1 MTLKSSKYLNTAIH
15 ILNEAVFVYD
25 ENMHIKYFNAA
36 AEQITGFRKEDVI
49 GKKCVTLFNSNLC
62 LNNCTL
68 CQTVKNDPI
77 KGKVS
82 FQSPFIRKDG
92 IKRTGEFHAGV
103 LKREKNGAVEV
114 LVALTDTTEVT
125 RLKAKLSFSFRN
137 IIGKNHLMQEL
148 FRTIR
153 NIAEFD
159 TTVLIQGES
168 GTGKELV
175 AKAIHCESPRAESK
189 IVTVNCSAFSEDL
202 LESELFGHSKGAFTG
217 AIKDRIGRFEEA
229 DGGTIFLDEVGD
241 LSPRVQVKLLR
252 VIQEKEIQRVG
263 ENITRKVNIRILAA
277 THKDLLKEVRERR
290 FREDLYYRLN
300 VVPVQMPPLRMRKD
314 DITLLARHFIKTWS
328 GANKKTIDNISN
340 QALDKLM
347 DYDWP
352 GNVREL
358 ENAIEHASVK
368 CSRKLIDAQDLPI
381 FISQST
387 QRPLQKTGKS
397 WKRNQVSRDMV
408 LQALAKTGNNQTL
421 AAKLLNIHRI
431 TLWRKMQAFKVNA

>member
-1 MTLKSSKYLNTAIH
+1 MIRKSSKYLNKAIH

-25 ENMHIKYFNAA
+25 ENMQIKYFNAA
-36 AEQITGFRKEDVI
+36 AEKITGFSKEDVI
-49 GKKCVTLFNSNLC
+49 GEKCVTLFKSNVC

-68 CQTVKNDPI
+68 CQTVKNDPT
-77 KGKVS
+77 KGTVR

-92 IKRTGEFHAGV
+92 VKRLGEFQAGV
-103 LKREKNGAVEV
+103 LTREKNGQMEV
-114 LVALTDTTEVT
+114 LVALTDTTEMT
-125 RLKAKLSFSFRN
+125 HLKQKLSFSFQN

-175 AKAIHCESPRAESK
+175 AKAIHFESPRAEGK
-189 IVTVNCSAFSEDL
+189 LVTVNCSAFSEDL

-217 AIKDRIGRFEEA
+217 AVKDRIGRFEEA
-229 DGGTIFLDEVGD
+229 GDGTIFLDEVGD

-263 ENITRKVNIRILAA
+263 ENTTRKVNIRIIAA

-300 VVPVQMPPLRMRKD
+300 VVPVQLPPLRMRKD
-314 DITLLARHFIKTWS
+314 DIAPLARHFVKTWTT
-328 GANKKTIDNISN
+328 ANKKTIDKISN
-340 QALDKLM
+340 QALGKLM

-368 CSRKLIDAQDLPI
+368 CSQKLIEEQDLPV
-381 FISQST
+381 FISQS
-387 QRPLQKTGKS
+387 LKKTGKS
-397 WKRNQVSRDMV
+397 WKRNHVSRDMV
-408 LQALAKTGNNQTL
+408 LQALAETGNNQTQ

-431 TLWRKMQAFKVNA
+431 TLWRKMQAFKIDA

>member
-1 MTLKSSKYLNTAIH
+1 MTRESSKYLNKAIH

-25 ENMHIKYFNAA
+25 ENMKIKYFNSA
-36 AEQITGFRKEDVI
+36 AEKITGYRKEDVI
-49 GKKCVTLFNSNLC
+49 GKKCVTLFNTNLC
-62 LNNCTL
+62 LNNCAL
-68 CQTVKNDPI
+68 CQTVKNDSAE
-77 KGKVS
+77 GMVR

-92 IKRTGEFHAGV
+92 AKRTGEFQAGV
-103 LKREKNGAVEV
+103 LKREKNGQVEV
-114 LVALTDTTEVT
+114 LVALTDTTEMT
-125 RLKAKLSFSFRN
+125 HLKEKLSFSFRDM
-137 IIGKNHLMQEL
+137 IGKNHLMQEL
-148 FRTIR
+148 FRSIR

-175 AKAIHCESPRAESK
+175 AKAIHFESPRAEGK
-189 IVTVNCSAFSEDL
+189 LVTVNCSAFSEDL

-217 AIKDRIGRFEEA
+217 AVKDRIGRFEEA
-229 DGGTIFLDEVGD
+229 NDGTIFLDEVGD
-241 LSPRVQVKLLR
+241 LSARVQVKLLR

-277 THKDLLKEVRERR
+277 THKDLLKEVRAHS

-300 VVPVQMPPLRMRKD
+300 VVPVQLPPLRMRKE
-314 DITLLARHFIKTWS
+314 DIAPLTRHFIKTWTE
-328 GANKKTIDNISN
+328 ANKKAIDKISN
-340 QALDKLM
+340 QALGKLM

-368 CSRKLIDAQDLPI
+368 CSRKIIEEQDLPV
-381 FISQST
+381 FFAQ
-387 QRPLQKTGKS
+387 PPKKTAKS

-408 LQALAKTGNNQTL
+408 LQALAETGNNQTH

-431 TLWRKMQAFKVNA
+431 TLWRKMQTFKIEM

>member
-1 MTLKSSKYLNTAIH
+1 MTQESSKYLNKAIH

-25 ENMHIKYFNAA
+25 ENMKIKYFNSA
-36 AEQITGFRKEDVI
+36 AEKITGHRKEDVI
-49 GKKCVTLFNSNLC
+49 GKKCVTLFNTNLC
-62 LNNCTL
+62 LNNCAL
-68 CQTVKNDPI
+68 CQTVKNDPA
-77 KGKVS
+77 KGMVR

-92 IKRTGEFHAGV
+92 AKRSGEFQAGV

-114 LVALTDTTEVT
+114 LVALTDTTEMT
-125 RLKAKLSFSFRN
+125 HLKEKLNFSFQDM
-137 IIGKNHLMQEL
+137 IGKNHLMQEL
-148 FRTIR
+148 FRSIR

-175 AKAIHCESPRAESK
+175 AKAIHFESPRAQAK
-189 IVTVNCSAFSEDL
+189 LVTVNCSAFSEDL

-217 AIKDRIGRFEEA
+217 AVKDRIGRFEEA
-229 DGGTIFLDEVGD
+229 NNGTIFLDEVGD
-241 LSPRVQVKLLR
+241 LSARVQVKLLR

-263 ENITRKVNIRILAA
+263 ENVTRKVNIRILAA
-277 THKDLLKEVRERR
+277 THKDLLKEVREHR

-300 VVPVQMPPLRMRKD
+300 VVPVQLPPLRMRKD
-314 DITLLARHFIKTWS
+314 DIAPLARFFIKTWTT
-328 GANKKTIDNISN
+328 ANHKTIEKISN
-340 QALDKLM
+340 QALGRLM

-368 CSRKLIDAQDLPI
+368 CSRKIIEEQDLPV
-381 FISQST
+381 FIAQ
-387 QRPLQKTGKS
+387 PPQKPAKS

-408 LQALAKTGNNQTL
+408 LQALAETGNNQTH
-421 AAKLLNIHRI
+421 AATLLNIHRI
-431 TLWRKMQAFKVNA
+431 TLWRKMQAFKIEA

>member
-1 MTLKSSKYLNTAIH
+1 MTQKPSKYLNKAIH

-25 ENMHIKYFNAA
+25 ENMQIKYFNAA
-36 AEQITGFRKEDVI
+36 AEKITGFSKEDVI
-49 GKKCVTLFNSNLC
+49 GKKCVTLFNSNVC
-62 LNNCTL
+62 LNNCAL
-68 CQTVKNDPI
+68 CQTVKNDPT
-77 KGKVS
+77 KGTVR

-92 IKRTGEFHAGV
+92 AKRLGEFQAGV
-103 LKREKNGAVEV
+103 LTREKNGQVEV
-114 LVALTDTTEVT
+114 LVALTDTTEMT
-125 RLKAKLSFSFRN
+125 HLKEKLSFSFRN

-168 GTGKELV
+168 GTGKELA
-175 AKAIHCESPRAESK
+175 AKAIHFESPRAEEK
-189 IVTVNCSAFSEDL
+189 LVTVNCSAFSEDL

-217 AIKDRIGRFEEA
+217 AVKDRIGRFEEA
-229 DGGTIFLDEVGD
+229 GGGTIFLDEVGD

-263 ENITRKVNIRILAA
+263 ENTTRKVNIRIIAA
-277 THKDLLKEVRERR
+277 THKDLLREVQERR

-300 VVPVQMPPLRMRKD
+300 VVPVQLPPLRMRKD
-314 DITLLARHFIKTWS
+314 DIAPLARHFVKTWTT
-328 GANKKTIDNISN
+328 ANKKTIDKISN
-340 QALDKLM
+340 QALGKLM

-368 CSRKLIDAQDLPI
+368 CSRKFIEEHDLPV
-381 FISQST
+381 FISQS
-387 QRPLQKTGKS
+387 LQKTGKS
-397 WKRNQVSRDMV
+397 WKRNHISRDMV
-408 LQALAKTGNNQTL
+408 LQALAETGNNQTQ
-421 AAKLLNIHRI
+421 AASLLNIHRI
-431 TLWRKMQAFKVNA
+431 TLWRKMQAFKIEA

>member
-1 MTLKSSKYLNTAIH
+1 MIQKPSKYLNTAIH

-25 ENMHIKYFNAA
+25 ENMHIKYFNSA
-36 AEQITGFRKEDVI
+36 AEKITGFRKKDVI
-49 GKKCVTLFNSNLC
+49 GKKCVTLFNSTVC
-62 LNNCTL
+62 LNNCAL
-68 CQTVKNDPI
+68 CQTAKNDPA
-77 KGKVS
+77 KEMVR

-92 IKRTGEFHAGV
+92 VKRTGEFQAGV

-114 LVALTDTTEVT
+114 LVALTDTTEMT
-125 RLKAKLSFSFRN
+125 RLKEKLSFSFRN

-175 AKAIHCESPRAESK
+175 AKAIHSESPRAQGK
-189 IVTVNCSAFSEDL
+189 LVTVNCSAFSEEL

-217 AIKDRIGRFEEA
+217 AVKDRIGRFEEA

-263 ENITRKVNIRILAA
+263 ENATRKVNIRILAA

-300 VVPVQMPPLRMRKD
+300 VVPVQLPPLRMRKD
-314 DITLLARHFIKTWS
+314 DIAPLARHFLKTWT
-328 GANKKTIDNISN
+328 GANNKTIDNISS
-340 QALDKLM
+340 QALGKLM

-368 CSRKLIDAQDLPI
+368 CSRKLIDEQDLPV
-381 FISQST
+381 FISNS
-387 QRPLQKTGKS
+387 PQKKGKR

-408 LQALAKTGNNQTL
+408 LQALAETGNNQTS
-421 AAKLLNIHRI
+421 AARLLNIHRI
-431 TLWRKMQAFKVNA
+431 TLWRKMQAFKIDA